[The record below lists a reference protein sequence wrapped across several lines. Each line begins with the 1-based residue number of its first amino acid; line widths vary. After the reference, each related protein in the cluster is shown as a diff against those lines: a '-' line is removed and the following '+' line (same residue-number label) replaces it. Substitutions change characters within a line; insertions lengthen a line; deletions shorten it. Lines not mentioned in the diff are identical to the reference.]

1 MTTNQIYEDIA
12 KEGAIVPVPLII
24 LAAAISFPFVI
35 VGCLGDYEGIYQK
48 INSNH
53 KQERSIGC

>member
-24 LAAAISFPFVI
+24 LAVVISFPFVI
-35 VGCLGDYEGIYQK
+35 TGCLIEKTARWIMSWGGEK
-48 INSNH
+48 
-53 KQERSIGC
+53 